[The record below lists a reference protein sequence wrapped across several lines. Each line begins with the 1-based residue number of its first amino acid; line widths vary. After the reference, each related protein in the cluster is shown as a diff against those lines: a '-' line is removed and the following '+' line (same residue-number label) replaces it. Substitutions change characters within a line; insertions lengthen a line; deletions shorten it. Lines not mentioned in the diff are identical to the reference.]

1 MTEEEQNQILNNTE
15 EILRILRNTDNVEES
30 ESAISTDFSNELQA
44 KIDEGIP
51 YDELKGFIIE
61 QLELNGIY
69 SEANIVIKIFV
80 HKTGDMILEIKTR
93 PHRYMG
99 KVVDYFYENLGEPSY
114 FETSRYNLRLIMWYR
129 LNKNQQME
137 DQESDSSIID
147 AVNNDWQDNDDV
159 NQHIGDNNG

>member
-1 MTEEEQNQILNNTE
+1 MTEEEQGQILNNTE
-15 EILRILRNTDNVEES
+15 EILRILRNEGSSDS
-30 ESAISTDFSNELQA
+30 GSSATPSTEFSNELQA

-61 QLELNGIY
+61 QLALNGIY
-69 SEANIVIKIFV
+69 NEANVLIKIFV

-93 PHRYMG
+93 PHRNMG

-114 FETSRYNLRLIMWYR
+114 FETSRYTMRLIMWYR

-147 AVNNDWQDNDDV
+147 AVNDDWGDNDDV
-159 NQHIGDNNG
+159 NQHIGNG